1 MERSREVFSKATCLP
16 LPGALCRCRSPGLL
30 ASQRAQ
36 RNVRRMQGPAPAL
49 LDRESLM
56 LTPGAV
62 VAFLPQDEMRE
73 TTFTV

>member
-1 MERSREVFSKATCLP
+1 
-16 LPGALCRCRSPGLL
+16 
-30 ASQRAQ
+30 
-36 RNVRRMQGPAPAL
+36 MQGPAPAL